1 MLTCSAEFNSTLRPL
16 FRKLARFHLDHTAVP
31 SIPATNGVAEPPVKK
46 RKISPV
52 PSATVSDGSSRSKV
66 LELNDI
72 SFTIPQRKKLTLT
85 LSLSKPSNDHIL
97 TVSQPKGGPAVCEI
111 AASQIAHAF
120 KLPVPEKTQ
129 KQWNYIILPKDK
141 SKDALLWTI
150 PVGPVRIS
158 PEDGALTPAEQGI
171 QFDNL
176 LEDHNTNGPPII
188 TLTTPSD
195 DQFVANL
202 RESHRKSDKCY
213 HVKAFRGS
221 KDGFLFFLSS
231 GIFFGFKKPLLF
243 LSLSDIESISYTSVL
258 QRTFNLDVV
267 YKTEGEEE
275 EVEFSMLDQA
285 EFGGI
290 DEYVKRHGLNDAS
303 LAEGRRAKLLGGN
316 KKVNGNGVTGEG
328 EEEDGRTELEKVEQ
342 QLQDAEDE
350 MEEDFELDSEE
361 GSSDGSGDDDNG
373 SESGDLVEEELGS
386 EAEDVEDED
395 GADDQEEPELEDVKV
410 IKPEQKILT
419 QLPRRGNEPS
429 PDDDDQL

>member
-1 MLTCSAEFNSTLRPL
+1 MT
-16 FRKLARFHLDHTAVP
+16 
-31 SIPATNGVAEPPVKK
+31 EPPAKK

-52 PSATVSDGSSRSKV
+52 PSATVAEGSSRLKV
-66 LELNDI
+66 LELNDV
-72 SFTIPQRKKLTLT
+72 SFTIPQRKKLSLV
-85 LSLSKPSNDHIL
+85 LSLSKPSNDQIL
-97 TVSQPKGGPAVCEI
+97 TVSQPKGGPVVCEI
-111 AASQIAHAF
+111 ATSQSAHAF

-141 SKDALLWTI
+141 SKEALLWTI
-150 PVGPVRIS
+150 PAGPVRIT
-158 PEDGALTPAEQGI
+158 PEDGVLTPVEQGI

-176 LEDHNTNGPPII
+176 LEHHNTNDHPTI
-188 TLTTPSD
+188 TITTPSD

-267 YKTEGEEE
+267 YKTDTGEEE

-316 KKVNGNGVTGEG
+316 KKVNGNGVTGGG

-419 QLPRRGNEPS
+419 QIPRRGNEPS